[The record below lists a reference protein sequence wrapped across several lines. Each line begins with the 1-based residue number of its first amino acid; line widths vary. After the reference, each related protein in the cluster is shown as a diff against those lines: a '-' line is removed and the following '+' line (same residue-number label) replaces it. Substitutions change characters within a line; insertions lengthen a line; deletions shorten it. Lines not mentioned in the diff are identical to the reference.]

1 MTVHNQMPSWE
12 WVLFYL
18 TYHTE
23 MNRYS
28 WVRDG
33 KSVQSFKKFI
43 PLTFLKDIK
52 GLSNKNKAEPLVRYV
67 QGGLGT

>member
-1 MTVHNQMPSWE
+1 
-12 WVLFYL
+12 
-18 TYHTE
+18 